1 MLRCMRTTVDL
12 NDVLIRLAKRRA
24 LEQGITLR
32 AVIEMALQAYLRQEK
47 QKQGYR
53 LQWRTESGRLRP
65 GVRLDDREALFD
77 WMEDRR

>member
-1 MLRCMRTTVDL
+1 MRTTVDI
-12 NDVLIRLAKRRA
+12 NDVLIRLAKQRA

-32 AVIEMALQAYLRQEK
+32 AVIETALQSYLRQEK
-47 QKQGYR
+47 QRQDYR
-53 LQWRTESGRLRP
+53 LRWRTESGRLRP

>member
-1 MLRCMRTTVDL
+1 MRTTVDL
-12 NDVLIRLAKRRA
+12 NDVLIRLAKQRA

-32 AVIEMALQAYLRQEK
+32 AIMEMALQAYLHQEK
-47 QKQGYR
+47 QKQGYKLR
-53 LQWRTESGRLRP
+53 WRTESGRLRP